1 VAAECSAWRALGYFR
16 SAGLRH
22 LPVVDTCNR
31 VVGMLT
37 R

>member
-1 VAAECSAWRALGYFR
+1 MAAECSAWRALGYFR